1 MAKSNAA
8 TGPTEP
14 SQPLVISLVF
24 FVLTTIGLGVFC
36 YVLYSD
42 QKGKDE
48 AVAKAAGD
56 VKTARAEAKDW
67 ENIAK
72 VNRVFI
78 GTAAPADRD
87 AVLSEIKDGDKAFTE
102 LRELN
107 DKAKALALSSGTAA
121 AAKADPK
128 GPKGDP
134 KSVGAEDFAGIWPAA
149 SPLAPPAGSL
159 IELAA
164 KSRVERD
171 LALKQAAADRAGY
184 AAAVKAMEDVS
195 AEYKK
200 ARDEFKDQS
209 EKLPKTFQARI
220 DQFQAEVDKRI
231 DQFKQTEGQFRSE
244 IETVTKEK
252 MLLSDEKR
260 KLEKDQAK
268 VQNDLK
274 VLSTRFQAPDQFQAD
289 QPQGRVLRRLP
300 DGTVEID
307 LGSAARV
314 QQGLVF
320 SILPADFPEKG
331 RQSRMKVYREPDNRG
346 RYHNV
351 ERFTPK
357 GTLEV
362 TEVVGP
368 NLSRARLTGEADDIR
383 DRVLAGDL
391 LYNAVWRKGDVDHVA
406 LVGIFDINGDGTD
419 DVQAVVRDLGKM
431 GIPVDAVFDLR
442 TLKWKGQL
450 TNRTRY
456 LVEGYTPSA
465 TSSDPNQPAK
475 TKIVGAMGSA
485 KDEARNKAIAV
496 VKLQDFFGR
505 IGYRIAPGVTDDRIN
520 QAATPYL
527 GGVGTI
533 EAPKTEGN

>member
-48 AVAKAAGD
+48 AVLKAAGD

-67 ENIAK
+67 ENVAK
-72 VNRVFI
+72 VNRVFV
-78 GTAAPADRD
+78 GTAAAADRD
-87 AVLSEIKDGDKAFTE
+87 AVLSEIKDGDKAFAE

-107 DKAKALALSSGTAA
+107 EKAKAQAVASGTAA
-121 AAKADPK
+121 AGRADPK

-134 KSVGAEDFAGIWPAA
+134 KAAGADDFGAIWPAA

-289 QPQGRVLRRLP
+289 QPQGKVLRRLS
-300 DGTVEID
+300 DGTIEID

-331 RQSRMKVYREPDNRG
+331 RQSRMKVYREPDARG
-346 RYHNV
+346 NYKNV

-406 LVGIFDINGDGTD
+406 LVGIFDVNGDGTD

-465 TSSDPNQPAK
+465 TASDPNQPAK
-475 TKIVGAMGSA
+475 TKIVGAMGAA

-505 IGYRIAPGVTDDRIN
+505 IGYRTAPGVSDDRIN